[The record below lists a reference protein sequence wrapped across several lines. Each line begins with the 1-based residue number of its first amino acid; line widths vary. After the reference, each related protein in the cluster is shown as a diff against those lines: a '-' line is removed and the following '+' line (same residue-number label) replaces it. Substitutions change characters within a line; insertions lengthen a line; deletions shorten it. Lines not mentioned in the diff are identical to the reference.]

1 MPLGVLQRNENKMED
16 MCDIMDKLHE
26 YVPSK
31 PIRESFPLFADE
43 PGVEIDDEIFHQILL
58 GGDQLTVARAR
69 GSIGARQDHVTRRER
84 LEGLLPVVED
94 WHAKQCLLKVRKCTC
109 MHSYTV

>member
-31 PIRESFPLFADE
+31 PVTESFTLFPGE
-43 PGVEIDDEIFHQILL
+43 PDVEIDNELFHQILL

-69 GSIGARQDHVTRRER
+69 GSIAARQDHITRRER
-84 LEGLLPVVED
+84 LEGLFPVVED
-94 WHAKQCLLKVRKCTC
+94 WHTKQCLLKV
-109 MHSYTV
+109 YY